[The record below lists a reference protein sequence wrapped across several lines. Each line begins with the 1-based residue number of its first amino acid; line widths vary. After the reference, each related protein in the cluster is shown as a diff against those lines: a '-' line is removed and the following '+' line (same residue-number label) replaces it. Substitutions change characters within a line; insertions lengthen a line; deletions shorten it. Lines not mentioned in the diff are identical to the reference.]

1 MKKQIILDSGVMY
14 EFTCV
19 SRNNPRVADAPDFAH
34 YATLRREGEYISRA
48 RKDYYNRTW
57 EAYPF
62 QSTMKK
68 AVLNAMEK
76 KSMAKYAD
84 DFVWLLDKLGS

>member
-1 MKKQIILDSGVMY
+1 L
-14 EFTCV
+14 T
-19 SRNNPRVADAPDFAH
+19 
-34 YATLRREGEYISRA
+34 REGAYVSRA

-84 DFVWLLDKLGS
+84 DFVEILDKLGK